1 MIRVLVVEDEPIV
14 RRDLVLTTP
23 WEELGCVC
31 IGGAED
37 SKQALQFINE
47 QKPELVITDIRM
59 PGMTGLDLIEIIA
72 EMCAVSD
79 DGYVCECIILSGY
92 SDFEYARQAMRSG
105 VQEYL
110 VKPVDDEELANAV
123 RRAKQRIE
131 SHKNNDTLKKKLSD
145 SSESMLMLFKEYQLG
160 ERKTPNAR
168 YVEQAI
174 ELIASSYIGGITIEA
189 AAEKMSISASYL
201 SRIFKQETGY
211 TFVDYLTYYRIKRAM
226 ELLRSPATRIYEVAD
241 LVGYTDARYFS
252 QIFRKLTGVTPK
264 EFRDSQKL

>member
-31 IGGAED
+31 LGGAED
-37 SKQALQFINE
+37 GKQALEMIKE
-47 QKPELVITDIRM
+47 QRPDIVITDIRM
-59 PGMTGLDLIEIIA
+59 PGINGLDLIEIVA
-72 EMCAVSD
+72 EMCAVAEN
-79 DGYVCECIILSGY
+79 GYLCEFIILSGY

-110 VKPVDDEELANAV
+110 VKPIDDEELSQAV
-123 RRAKQRIE
+123 TRARQRIE
-131 SHKNNDTLKKKLSD
+131 EHKHEDSLKKKLSG
-145 SSESMLMLFKEYQLG
+145 SGESMLMLFREYKLG
-160 ERKTPNAR
+160 EQKNANTR
-168 YVEQAI
+168 YVEKAI
-174 ELIASSYIGGITIEA
+174 EMITSSYIGGITIEDA
-189 AAEKMSISASYL
+189 ADKMSISSSYL

-211 TFVDYLTYYRIKRAM
+211 TFVDYLTYYRIKRAT
-226 ELLRSPATRIYEVAD
+226 EILRSTNTKIYEVAD

-264 EFRDSQKL
+264 EFRDSRQE

>member
-37 SKQALQFINE
+37 SSKALQLIKE
-47 QKPELVITDIRM
+47 QMPELIITDIRM
-59 PGMTGLDLIEIIA
+59 PGMSGLDLIEIVA
-72 EMCAVSD
+72 EMSAVSE
-79 DGYVCECIILSGY
+79 DGYYCECIILSGY

-110 VKPVDDEELANAV
+110 VKPVDDEELANAI
-123 RRAKQRIE
+123 RRARQRIE
-131 SHKNNDTLKKKLSD
+131 AHKNDDSLRKKLSD
-145 SSESMLMLFKEYQLG
+145 SNESMLMLFKEYKLG
-160 ERKTPNAR
+160 ERKTSNSR

-174 ELIASSYIGGITIEA
+174 ELITSSYIGGITIET

-211 TFVDYLTYYRIKRAM
+211 TYVDYLTYYRIKRAT
-226 ELLRSPATRIYEVAD
+226 ELLRSPAAKIYEVAD